1 MNDKESKRKSD
12 KEKLEEVYD
21 KPVGECIRPA
31 RTHTQTDGQP
41 VNIMPPFLSSGT
53 ETKKDKDV
61 SNK

>member
-12 KEKLEEVYD
+12 KEKLEVYD
-21 KPVGECIRPA
+21 KPVGDCLRPA